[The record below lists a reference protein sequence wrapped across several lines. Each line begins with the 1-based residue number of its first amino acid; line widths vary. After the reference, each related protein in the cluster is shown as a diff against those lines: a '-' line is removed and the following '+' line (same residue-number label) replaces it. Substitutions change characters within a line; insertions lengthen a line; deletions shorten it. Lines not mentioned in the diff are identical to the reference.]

1 MSSFGRSARQSLTD
15 RFVEFQKPL
24 LRALVKSTCLI
35 ISSILLLF
43 SITGCQTSNHQFQ
56 PYGDETKPQP
66 PQPEAI
72 TLREGDVIRVTF
84 PSAPVHNT
92 TSTIRRDGKIT
103 LSLVGEV
110 AAAGK
115 TPAQLQEELKKLYA
129 NELRSTEIIVSVE
142 SSTFSVS
149 VTGAVLRQ
157 GSISSTRPL
166 TVLEAV
172 VQAGIDFTK
181 ANLKSVRVN
190 RLVNGRSE
198 QHTVNVKEMLDGK
211 QTEPYYLKPGDI
223 VFVPEKFVM
232 F

>member
-1 MSSFGRSARQSLTD
+1 LKD
-15 RFVEFQKPL
+15 RFFEIQK
-24 LRALVKSTCLI
+24 
-35 ISSILLLF
+35 LLLL
-43 SITGCQTSNHQFQ
+43 SAVKTIRLVVASVLLLLCMPGCQTSTHQFQ
-56 PYGDETKPQP
+56 PFGDEQTKPAPQ
-66 PQPEAI
+66 QPEAVI
-72 TLREGDVIRVTF
+72 LREGDVIRVTF

-110 AAAGK
+110 TAAGK
-115 TPAQLQEELKKLYA
+115 TPAELQEDLKKLYA

-142 SSTFSVS
+142 SSSFSVS

-157 GSISSTRPL
+157 GSISSVRPL

-181 ANLKSVRVN
+181 ANLKSVKVD

-198 QHTVNVKEMLDGK
+198 QHTVNVKDMLDGK
-211 QTEPYYLKPGDI
+211 QAEPFYLKPGDI